1 MPWALEDCAC
11 YLGYI
16 SVSWPDFLV
25 EHIAYFIAWGL
36 GGERR
41 GRRDRP
47 ESWTVLFEGI
57 HLVTNLT

>member
-25 EHIAYFIAWGL
+25 EHIAYFIAWGM

-41 GRRDRP
+41 EKRQAR
-47 ESWTVLFEGI
+47 VLDSS
-57 HLVTNLT
+57 L